1 MASIYDFGSN
11 FQKYRNK
18 QRLAGGTVD
27 PAVVGSLAEADL
39 NARYADQRS
48 RRSQEIQQDS
58 INKNYELAK
67 NNQAINTYL
76 ANRQREDQKQAGLYS
91 ALASLP
97 TIALT
102 GYKMGKEAGLWG
114 ENKPSALEEAQ
125 TNYLNYLMGQNRPS
139 LYDYS
144 PNSVN
149 VSYPSDFGGY
159 SYNPSPT
166 VDSLGNDI
174 SMALGDQVGDAS
186 QSDMSWLD
194 IFKDWFF

>member
-11 FQKYRNK
+11 YQKYRNK
-18 QRLAGGTVD
+18 QRLTGGTVD

-48 RRSQEIQQDS
+48 RRSQDIEQDS

-67 NNQAINTYL
+67 TNQVINTYL
-76 ANRQREDQKQAGLYS
+76 ANRQRGVQKQAGLYS
-91 ALASLP
+91 ALTSLP

-139 LYDYS
+139 LYDFNFVDSGSTS
-144 PNSVN
+144 PSIPNIVE
-149 VSYPSDFGGY
+149 YPQNY
-159 SYNPSPT
+159 VEPSPT
-166 VDSLGNDI
+166 GYGE
-174 SMALGDQVGDAS
+174 GDLD
-186 QSDMSWLD
+186 WLN
-194 IFKDWFF
+194 FFTGWF